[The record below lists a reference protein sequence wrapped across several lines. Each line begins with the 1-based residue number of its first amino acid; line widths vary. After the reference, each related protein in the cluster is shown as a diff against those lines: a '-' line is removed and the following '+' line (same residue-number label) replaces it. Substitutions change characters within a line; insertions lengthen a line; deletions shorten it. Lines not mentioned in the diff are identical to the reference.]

1 MYKSIVLLAA
11 ISIVACNNPQK
22 KLLEE
27 QLLEKKDQVQQ
38 LEDQLSHLQ
47 DTNNS
52 LLDRMADL
60 SIINKADAESIR
72 VSIASLN
79 TQFDYMNQLTDELEK
94 KDSINAT
101 LTRNLKRTLLDI
113 NDEDIEIS
121 IKGTAVMV
129 SISENMLFNSA
140 SSNINEKAHK
150 VLSIVA
156 TIINNNNEIDI
167 VVEGHTDDIP
177 ISNKYHKDNWD
188 LSVNRATAVVRLLQQ
203 KFNVD
208 PAKLTA
214 AGRSEYS
221 PKENNNS
228 RVGRSNN
235 RRTEILITPKL
246 DQFFKLLES
255 PELIG

>member
-1 MYKSIVLLAA
+1 MYKSIILLIA
-11 ISIVACNNPQK
+11 ISLVSCSNPQK
-22 KLLEE
+22 KLLEK

-38 LEDQLSHLQ
+38 LENQLSHLQ

-60 SIINKADAESIR
+60 SIINKTDAESIR
-72 VSIASLN
+72 GSIASLN
-79 TQFDYMNQLTDELEK
+79 TQFDYMNQLTDEIEK

-101 LTRNLKRTLLDI
+101 LARNLRSTLLDI

-121 IKGTAVMV
+121 VKGTAVMV
-129 SISENMLFNSA
+129 SISDNMLFNSA
-140 SSNINEKAHK
+140 SSNINKNAHQ
-150 VLSIVA
+150 VLDKVA
-156 TIINNNNEIDI
+156 TIINNHNNID
-167 VVEGHTDDIP
+167 VLVEGHTDDIP
-177 ISNKYHKDNWD
+177 ISNRYYRDNWD
-188 LSVNRATAVVRLLQQ
+188 LSVNRATAVVRMLQQ

-208 PAKLTA
+208 PSKLTA
-214 AGRSEYS
+214 AGRSEYL
-221 PKENNNS
+221 PKESNNS
-228 RVGRSNN
+228 KIGRSNN